1 MPASSDRTSI
11 RPSRRT
17 FLVGGFTLL
26 AAPALPAFARMLA
39 PTATT
44 APVQAFTGGEVF
56 DRILAAAKAGNWKS
70 LPIGECMGRIA
81 RELEGTPYVAFTLE
95 LSLDREFCVVNLAGL
110 DCVTFFENVLGFARM
125 LKTGGSTPDDLIR
138 QVTFTRYR
146 GGRLTDFAS
155 RLHYTTDWFHDNVE
169 KKVVVDLSPLLP
181 GAEPFKQQVGI
192 MSEKPQ
198 SYRQLAHN
206 PAIVPTIK
214 KLETEINAR
223 PKSYVP
229 LAALAGAE
237 KELQTGDIVGIAT
250 SMQGIDI
257 SHTGLVM
264 VGEDGVRRFMDASSS
279 KSKMKVTLEAGPLH
293 KDLASGRQSTGAI
306 FARPLEPG

>member
-1 MPASSDRTSI
+1 M
-11 RPSRRT
+11 
-17 FLVGGFTLL
+17 FLLGSFTLL
-26 AAPALPAFARMLA
+26 AAPALPSLARMLA
-39 PTATT
+39 PVATT
-44 APVQAFTGGEVF
+44 LPVEAFSGREVF
-56 DRILAAAKAGNWKS
+56 DRILAAAQAGQWKS
-70 LPIGECMGRIA
+70 LPIGECMGKIA
-81 RELEGTPYVAFTLE
+81 IQLEGTPYVAFTLE

-125 LKTGGSTPDDLIR
+125 LKTGGSTPEDMIR

-146 GGRLTDFAS
+146 GGNLTDFAS
-155 RLHYTTDWFHDNVE
+155 RLHYTTDWFHDNVQ
-169 KKVVVDLSPLLP
+169 KKVIIDLSPSLP

-214 KLETEINAR
+214 KLEAEINAR

-229 LAALAGAE
+229 LAALADAE
-237 KELQTGDIVGIAT
+237 KELQTGDIVGMTTTID
-250 SMQGIDI
+250 GIDI

-264 VGEDGVRRFMDASSS
+264 VGADGVRQFMDASSS
-279 KSKMKVTLEAGPLH
+279 KSKMKVTLEPGPLH